1 MRLTTTDVF
10 LLGILETKVY
20 IIKLMHEPLLVIS
33 ECNEQ
38 DIDSKD

>member
-20 IIKLMHEPLLVIS
+20 IIKLMQEPLLAIS